1 MYEFSTMKGRLMA
14 TISGVSVAT
23 TLLIGGFFIC
33 EQMQA
38 NERSLTSYRE
48 DLEATTGRQ
57 LKEETQIA
65 VSIIEECRNK
75 ELAGALT
82 SGQAK
87 KEAADRVRDL
97 RYDDGKGYFWIDT
110 EEGVNVVLLG
120 RDTEG
125 QSRIDATDPDGNH
138 YIRDMI
144 ENGKKSGGGLTKLM
158 FAKPGET
165 TPLPKLNYTVSY
177 QPYGWVVGTGVWI
190 DEIDEAVAAREKELD
205 ENTRESIMMA
215 VGVMAAI
222 LLGCIA
228 LARYIGANIAKP
240 IQKVTEHMEV
250 MGTGDFRLEG
260 NEAMELVSLA
270 SRPDELGTMA
280 HAMLDMNDRVRG
292 LMKNV
297 AETAEYLA
305 AASEELTSTAEQAA
319 EVSQSI
325 ANSVVNV
332 AGSCSEQF
340 DEVETANEHT
350 KQLNENMEHFR
361 AHLDATSENVRQ
373 TSMVAAEGGKNV
385 QSAVSS
391 MQAIEKN
398 VGDIAVRIEDLGEN
412 SKEIG
417 DIVETISTIAN
428 QTNLLAL
435 NAAIEAASAGEH
447 GRGFS
452 VVADEVRKLAE
463 QSQDAA
469 GEIASRII
477 RIQSSTN
484 DAVEAMHAGVQEV
497 VDGMQTVQSTGTS
510 FHGIIGMV
518 DDVAESSKE
527 MQDSVRKLTDS
538 IREISSAISTI
549 NEKSRAVADEAQT
562 VSASTEEETASMN
575 EIAGSSR
582 KLAEQAQE
590 LQNAIAVFKI

>member
-1 MYEFSTMKGRLMA
+1 
-14 TISGVSVAT
+14 
-23 TLLIGGFFIC
+23 
-33 EQMQA
+33 
-38 NERSLTSYRE
+38 
-48 DLEATTGRQ
+48 
-57 LKEETQIA
+57 
-65 VSIIEECRNK
+65 
-75 ELAGALT
+75 
-82 SGQAK
+82 
-87 KEAADRVRDL
+87 
-97 RYDDGKGYFWIDT
+97 
-110 EEGVNVVLLG
+110 
-120 RDTEG
+120 
-125 QSRIDATDPDGNH
+125 
-138 YIRDMI
+138 
-144 ENGKKSGGGLTKLM
+144 
-158 FAKPGET
+158 
-165 TPLPKLNYTVSY
+165 
-177 QPYGWVVGTGVWI
+177 
-190 DEIDEAVAAREKELD
+190 
-205 ENTRESIMMA
+205 MMA
-215 VGVMAAI
+215 VGVMVAI

-228 LARYIGANIAKP
+228 IARYIGSNIAKP
-240 IQKVTEHMEV
+240 IQKVTERMEV

-260 NEAMELVSLA
+260 EEAMELVSLA
-270 SRPDELGTMA
+270 GRPDELGTMS

-305 AASEELTSTAEQAA
+305 SASEELTSTAEQAV
-319 EVSQSI
+319 EVSHSI
-325 ANSVVNV
+325 ANSIVNV

-350 KQLNENMEHFR
+350 KQLNENMEHFCT
-361 AHLDATSENVRQ
+361 HLDATSENVRQ
-373 TSMVAAEGGKNV
+373 TSTVAAQGGKNV
-385 QSAVSS
+385 ESAVSS

-398 VGDIAVRIEDLGEN
+398 VGDIAVRIEDLGES

-447 GRGFS
+447 GCGFS

-469 GEIASRII
+469 GEIASRIT

-527 MQDSVRKLTDS
+527 MQDSVRKLNES
-538 IREISSAISTI
+538 IKEISSAISRI

-562 VSASTEEETASMN
+562 VSASTEEETASMT
-575 EIAGSSR
+575 EIASSSR